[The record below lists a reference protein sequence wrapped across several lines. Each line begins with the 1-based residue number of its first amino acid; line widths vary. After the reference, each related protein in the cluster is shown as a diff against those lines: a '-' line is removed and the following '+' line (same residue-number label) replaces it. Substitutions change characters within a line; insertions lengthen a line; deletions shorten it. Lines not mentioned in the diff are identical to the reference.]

1 MKRTRP
7 GPLRSDPRRS
17 VPPAPV
23 SVTATFPCEIIRL
36 GDSPCTEL
44 GGNEYLLSSHEV
56 LSSLPILCSSSA
68 SSRHPV
74 YSCFLLYQHLPG
86 FILLSGPLAPLSF
99 QSLFTRT
106 SAVLLF
112 WLLAFCLAHSAK
124 PKPGSPHPLPPMPW
138 LVNAGRGL
146 QPLVSTVVWSLS
158 EAWRTFSIFLSSRAI
173 LYSNPCDH
181 VPS

>member
-36 GDSPCTEL
+36 GDSPYTEL

-112 WLLAFCLAHSAK
+112 WLLAFCHATVQNRSLDH
-124 PKPGSPHPLPPMPW
+124 PIRFLPCPG
-138 LVNAGRGL
+138 
-146 QPLVSTVVWSLS
+146 
-158 EAWRTFSIFLSSRAI
+158 
-173 LYSNPCDH
+173 
-181 VPS
+181 